1 MRNTLIMLF
10 TFFSISIFAQSKIIK
25 ANPLGL
31 AFGIANIGIEF
42 SERKN
47 QSTTFSALYYS
58 KSDVAGFGVG
68 LEKKNYF
75 QTNES
80 LKGFHTGPSVGY
92 LNLSNDSNE
101 SLRVFS
107 VGVEIGHQWF
117 LSKNFTVD
125 LFSGA
130 VFFTGSPYLNET
142 LSAGIGVISRVCM
155 VK

>member
-1 MRNTLIMLF
+1 MSLL
-10 TFFSISIFAQSKIIK
+10 AQRKIIK

-31 AFGIANIGIEF
+31 VFGIANIGIEI

-58 KSDVAGFGVG
+58 KSNAAGFGVG
-68 LEKKNYF
+68 LEKRFYF

-80 LKGFHTGPSVGY
+80 LRGFHAGPSVGY
-92 LNLSNDSNE
+92 LNLSNDSDENINI
-101 SLRVFS
+101 FS
-107 VGVEIGHQWF
+107 VGVEVGHQWF
-117 LSKNFTVD
+117 LSKKFTVD

-142 LSAGIGVISRVCM
+142 LSISLGLSLGYAW
-155 VK
+155 